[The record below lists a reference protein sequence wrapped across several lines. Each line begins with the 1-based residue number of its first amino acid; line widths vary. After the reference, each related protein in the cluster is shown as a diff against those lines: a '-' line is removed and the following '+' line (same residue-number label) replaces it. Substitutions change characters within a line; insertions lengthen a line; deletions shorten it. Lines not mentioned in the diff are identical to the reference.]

1 LKFALVLDRRN
12 RHPLM
17 DGGDDPF
24 GEHDFGRFEHGGR
37 TILWKIDLY
46 DRGSKFYSPDP
57 IDPAQ
62 TNRVLTILL
71 AEEY

>member
-1 LKFALVLDRRN
+1 
-12 RHPLM
+12 
-17 DGGDDPF
+17 
-24 GEHDFGRFEHGGR
+24 
-37 TILWKIDLY
+37 LWKIDLY